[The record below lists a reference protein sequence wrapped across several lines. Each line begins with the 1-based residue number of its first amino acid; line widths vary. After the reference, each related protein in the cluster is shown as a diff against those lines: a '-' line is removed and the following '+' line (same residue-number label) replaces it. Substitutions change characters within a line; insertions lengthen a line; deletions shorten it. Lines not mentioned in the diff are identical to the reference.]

1 MCDISIPLTR
11 KVEDC
16 RPCPAALVA
25 TQLYSPAFS
34 ACTDSMLKVLS
45 LLLTRLTTTP
55 FPLSTVLPLKIQN
68 IVKGKS
74 PLLIEHEADVISPEL
89 NCSSPKSKG
98 KICGGTGKENQIKPN
113 QKQYRSHSDMWKN
126 RQFRPCSL
134 RYIYILQCDELVLI
148 L

>member
-16 RPCPAALVA
+16 RPSPAALVA

-98 KICGGTGKENQIKPN
+98 KICGGTGKKNHTKSNQIKN
-113 QKQYRSHSDMWKN
+113 NTVHIQICGKIGNSG
-126 RQFRPCSL
+126 
-134 RYIYILQCDELVLI
+134 LVLCDTSI
-148 L
+148 FSSVMSLY